1 MPRRTPPFLIRS
13 PNSKQLECTAKNTQ
27 SSPHNHFQEL
37 VRLETSKLGV
47 PNSPNS
53 NSPPRRVENK
63 KKTVFGE
70 RRRITTAGQKIM
82 CTDAEKGGPIW
93 PTQSTATRTHSEMGK
108 LQLPAQPSTNTPSHP
123 AIKHNLGDTHRI
135 QASTQ
140 WPAAPPPDARSQC
153 SPTSL
158 ARESQE
164 RWELERERN
173 KHAAHLTWS
182 PE

>member
-93 PTQSTATRTHSEMGK
+93 PTQSTATRTHSERCK
-108 LQLPAQPSTNTPSHP
+108 LQLPAQHEHSLTPSYQAQPRRHASDSSKHSMASSSAARRAQSMLTDQPST
-123 AIKHNLGDTHRI
+123 RV
-135 QASTQ
+135 
-140 WPAAPPPDARSQC
+140 AR
-153 SPTSL
+153 TVG
-158 ARESQE
+158 AGE
-164 RWELERERN
+164 R
-173 KHAAHLTWS
+173 KK
-182 PE
+182 